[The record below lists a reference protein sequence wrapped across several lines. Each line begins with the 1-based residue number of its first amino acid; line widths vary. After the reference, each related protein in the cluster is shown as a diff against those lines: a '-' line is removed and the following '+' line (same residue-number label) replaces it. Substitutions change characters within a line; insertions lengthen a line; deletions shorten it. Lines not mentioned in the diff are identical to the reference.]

1 MLLLGEMSLKHEI
14 GSPQN
19 GQTSI
24 VGVSA
29 CFAFTNQCLSVNVI
43 LSVFKVFKYIK
54 VDKRMSLIVTT
65 FYKARMTLF
74 SMFIVLMVFLTG
86 FSLAFTLGFG
96 SRIYGFRNFK
106 TAFLTLIKAI
116 FDEFPH
122 SEELNSA
129 NSFLGPG
136 LQLLFQGFINFC
148 LVSLMIAIIEDAF
161 SLAQEELQEEGGDKD
176 ALINNLKKQIFGIAH
191 HTKGNT
197 KKLFQFAAN
206 RIRRGSLIRRHDEN
220 DRRNSETEG
229 ITEGIDL
236 TDLPTLLTAELSGP
250 LVAHIRESK
259 VNTNT
264 DGKKMKRGSSSN
276 KKHNS
281 KIQRNL
287 DKYHIE
293 NEERFDT
300 VHSRMNALEN
310 KLDQILT
317 ALTGTKTVAV

>member
-1 MLLLGEMSLKHEI
+1 MG
-14 GSPQN
+14 
-19 GQTSI
+19 TSI
-24 VGVSA
+24 VGVA
-29 CFAFTNQCLSVNVI
+29 AWFAFTNQVLAVNVI

-206 RIRRGSLIRRHDEN
+206 RIRRGSLSN
-220 DRRNSETEG
+220 RRNSDTEG
-229 ITEGIDL
+229 TDL

-250 LVAHIRESK
+250 LVAHVRESK

-300 VHSRMNALEN
+300 VNTRMNALEN

>member
-1 MLLLGEMSLKHEI
+1 MLLLGEMSLNNEI

-24 VGVSA
+24 VGVA
-29 CFAFTNQCLSVNVI
+29 AWFAFTNQVLAVNVI

-206 RIRRGSLIRRHDEN
+206 RIRRGSLSN
-220 DRRNSETEG
+220 RRNSD
-229 ITEGIDL
+229 TEGIDL

-250 LVAHIRESK
+250 LVAHVRESK

-287 DKYHIE
+287 DKYHLE

-300 VHSRMNALEN
+300 VHTRMNALEN